1 MSARSICSHRNTS
14 TSTHFCKQ
22 IRHFINCSL
31 KTITGHLS
39 KVYKVIIPVSTL
51 KIIYCNL
58 KTKCHKNLA
67 ANLLQVCNMLRRKT
81 SINSWKQTNLF
92 TLLFNNVFWTGQNR
106 LKSSF
111 TVYLQYGMLRL
122 YIHEVTG
129 PWGMHWPAL
138 VLKCGKCRI
147 LKLFPVCGEKGQ
159 FIVFKF
165 FKKGMGLWLPW
176 TEWDHETPTENW
188 CLICQLLAS

>member
-1 MSARSICSHRNTS
+1 MSARSICSHGNTS

-147 LKLFPVCGEKGQ
+147 LKLFPVCGGKGQ

-165 FKKGMGLWLPW
+165 F
-176 TEWDHETPTENW
+176 
-188 CLICQLLAS
+188 